1 VAGVRVVVYSG
12 PSCSYCFRAKRL
24 LRERGVAFEEIDVAA
39 DPEQQAAMIQTSGR
53 RAVPQIF
60 IDGRPIGGYEEL
72 AALDREGALA
82 SLIEPGTGSS
92 S

>member
-1 VAGVRVVVYSG
+1 MASGRVVVYSG
-12 PSCSYCFRAKRL
+12 PSCPYCFRAKRL
-24 LRERGVAFEEIDVAA
+24 LRERGVRFEEIDVSA
-39 DPEQQAAMIQTSGR
+39 DPEQQAAMIQASGR
-53 RAVPQIF
+53 RTVPQIF

-82 SLIEPGTGSS
+82 SLIESGTGSS